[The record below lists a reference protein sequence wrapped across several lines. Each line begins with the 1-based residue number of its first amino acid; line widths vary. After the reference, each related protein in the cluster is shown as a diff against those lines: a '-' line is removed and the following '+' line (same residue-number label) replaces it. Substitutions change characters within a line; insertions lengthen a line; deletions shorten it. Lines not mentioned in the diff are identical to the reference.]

1 LTAWGRDSDVGRA
14 SDGQPV
20 AKIGNN
26 GMSRHRH
33 VHIGAWKDDTP
44 YQIRSYL
51 NAMGV
56 AKQAESADPN
66 DGSGCTASRV
76 IRPRRCTPTGPGHAP
91 NVPIG
96 DAPDS

>member
-66 DGSGCTASRV
+66 DGSGAITQGNGV
-76 IRPRRCTPTGPGHAP
+76 PEHGPRTPDVSEWDMTPKCR
-91 NVPIG
+91 
-96 DAPDS
+96 